1 MLNEKRVK
9 HMIRLASFE
18 QNMGK
23 EDSKIDSYYK
33 KTYVGFNVMIS
44 LLWITLGY
52 VALVGIIFLTYME
65 KLVENMS
72 FTNMVLL
79 IITIVAGYL
88 FTLLGYG
95 AGALRFYKKKHQKA
109 SHGVKKYIRDLEVL
123 EKMYEREEA

>member
-65 KLVENMS
+65 KLVEDLTMS
-72 FTNMVLL
+72 T
-79 IITIVAGYL
+79 IIICGGSAVIQSGKL
-88 FTLLGYG
+88 
-95 AGALRFYKKKHQKA
+95 QW
-109 SHGVKKYIRDLEVL
+109 
-123 EKMYEREEA
+123 

>member
-65 KLVENMS
+65 KLVENLTMS
-72 FTNMVLL
+72 T
-79 IITIVAGYL
+79 IIICAGSAVVGYL
-88 FTLLGYG
+88 FILFAYTCISIS
-95 AGALRFYKKKHQKA
+95 FYR
-109 SHGVKKYIRDLEVL
+109 KKYLNAKKNMKKLAKDLQTL
-123 EKMYEREEA
+123 ERLYEREEA